1 MIPAN
6 ARQSVIAQA
15 TLIESEGE
23 SKIPDSPV
31 VVEDCTFARGME
43 DKADRTSA
51 TTEVKFAVF
60 RSIVVFILV
69 QVHWAGG

>member
-15 TLIESEGE
+15 NLIESEGE

-31 VVEDCTFARGME
+31 VVEDCT
-43 DKADRTSA
+43 
-51 TTEVKFAVF
+51 TEVTFAVF

-69 QVHWAGG
+69 QIHWAGG

>member
-15 TLIESEGE
+15 NLIESEGE

-31 VVEDCTFARGME
+31 VVEDCT
-43 DKADRTSA
+43 
-51 TTEVKFAVF
+51 TEVKFAVF

-69 QVHWAGG
+69 